1 MELNLLA
8 HPYAAR
14 RSPLVAANGVVATSH
29 PLASQAGLR
38 VLQDGGNAIDAALA
52 AAAALAVLEPPSNG
66 LGGDGFALIWEGGR
80 LHGITGSGRAPAGL
94 SVEALERAGHS
105 AMPTHGWLPVT
116 VPGVVRLWDDM
127 HARFGSRPLAQLFAQ
142 AIAYAEDGA
151 PVPPSV
157 AASWARG
164 VAFAQQRLGPEFS
177 GFLGTYAPGGRAPRP
192 GERFRSPGHARTL
205 RAVAAQGARA
215 FYEGEIA
222 QAIAAFSRETGGLI
236 TAEDLAAHTSEWVEP
251 ISVDYRGY
259 TVHEIP
265 PSGQGIAALMAL
277 GALENLDLARHPRD
291 SDASYHL
298 QVEAIKLAFAD
309 AFAYVGDPA
318 KVDVPIAAMLDRAR
332 LADRARLIGEA
343 AGDFGPGELPRG
355 GTVYFCAADRDG
367 RMVSMI
373 QSTYMGFGSG
383 VVVPGWGISL
393 HNRGNGFVTTPG
405 HPNCV
410 APGRRPFHTI
420 IPGFLTRGG
429 QPVGP
434 FGVMGGHMQ
443 PQGHAQVVVNS
454 LDYGM
459 HPQAALDAPRWRWE
473 KDDTLRLE
481 LETPRHIVEGLAA
494 RGHQVIV
501 EAAPGDFGRG
511 QIIWRQDDGSYV
523 AGTDMRCDGVAVGW

>member
-1 MELNLLA
+1 MDLNLLA
-8 HPYAAR
+8 HSYPAR

-38 VLQDGGNAIDAALA
+38 VLQEGGNAIDAVLA
-52 AAAALAVLEPPSNG
+52 AAAALTVLEPPSNG
-66 LGGDGFALIWEGGR
+66 LGGDGFALIWDGGR
-80 LHGITGSGRAPAGL
+80 LHGITGAGRAPAAL
-94 SVEALERAGHS
+94 SVEALARAGHT

-127 HARFGSRPLAQLFAQ
+127 HARFGSLPLEQIFAQ
-142 AIAYAEDGA
+142 AVSYAEEGA
-151 PVPPSV
+151 PVPLSV

-164 VAFAQQRLGPEFS
+164 VALAQQRNSPEFA
-177 GFLGTYAPGGRAPRP
+177 GFLSTYAPGGHAPRP

-205 RAVAAQGARA
+205 RLVAQQGADA
-215 FYEGEIA
+215 FYKGEIA
-222 QAIAAFSRETGGLI
+222 QAIARFAQETGGLLR
-236 TAEDLAAHTSEWVEP
+236 ADDLAAHTSEWVEP
-251 ISVDYRGY
+251 ISVNYRGY

-265 PSGQGIAALMAL
+265 PSGQGIVALMTL
-277 GALENLDLARHPRD
+277 GILENLDLARYPRD
-291 SDASYHL
+291 SHTSFHL
-298 QVEAIKLAFAD
+298 QAEAAKLAFAD

-318 KVDVPIAAMLDRAR
+318 QVEVPISAMLDRQR
-332 LADRARLIGEA
+332 LAARSQLIGEM
-343 AGDFGPGELPRG
+343 AGQYGPGELPRG

-393 HNRGNGFVTTPG
+393 HNRGCGFVTTSG

-410 APGRRPFHTI
+410 APGRRPYHTI
-420 IPGFLTRGG
+420 IPGFLSKGG
-429 QPVGP
+429 RPVGP

-443 PQGHAQVVVNS
+443 PQGHTQVIVNT

-473 KDDTLRLE
+473 KDESLRLE
-481 LETPRHIVEGLAA
+481 LETSRHVIEGLAA
-494 RGHQVIV
+494 RGHQVII
-501 EAAPGDFGRG
+501 EAAHADFGRG
-511 QIIWRQDDGSYV
+511 QIIWQHDDGTYV
-523 AGTDMRCDGVAVGW
+523 AGTEMRCDGVAAGW

>member
-1 MELNLLA
+1 MDLDLLA
-8 HPYAAR
+8 SPYTAR
-14 RSPLVAANGVVATSH
+14 RAPLTAANGVVATSH

-38 VLQDGGNAIDAALA
+38 MLQEGGNAIDAALA
-52 AAAALAVLEPPSNG
+52 AAASLAVLEPPSNG
-66 LGGDGFALIWEGGR
+66 LGGDGFALIWDGER
-80 LHGITGSGRAPAGL
+80 LHGITGAGRAPAAL
-94 SVEALERAGHS
+94 SLDELNRRGHRS
-105 AMPTHGWLPVT
+105 LPTHGWLPVT

-127 HARFGSRPLAQLFAQ
+127 HARFGTLPLEQLFAP
-142 AIAYAEDGA
+142 AITYAEEGA

-164 VAFAQQRLGPEFS
+164 VALAQQHKGPEFA
-177 GFLGTYAPGGRAPRP
+177 GFLSTYAPNGHAPRP

-205 RAVAAQGARA
+205 RMLAQQGAKA
-215 FYEGEIA
+215 FYAGEIA
-222 QAIAAFSRETGGLI
+222 QAIAAFAQNTGGLM

-251 ISVDYRGY
+251 ISIDYRGY

-265 PSGQGIAALMAL
+265 PSGQGIVALMAL
-277 GALENLDLARHPRD
+277 GALDNFDLARHPRD
-291 SDASYHL
+291 SQASYHL
-298 QVEAIKLAFAD
+298 QIEAAKLAFAD

-318 KVDVPIAAMLDRAR
+318 KAEVPITAMLDRDR
-332 LADRARLIGEA
+332 LAERAKLIGEQA
-343 AGDFGPGELPRG
+343 ASYGPGMLSRG
-355 GTVYFCAADRDG
+355 GTVYFCATDRDG

-393 HNRGNGFVTTPG
+393 HNRGYGFVTTPD
-405 HPNCV
+405 HPNCL

-420 IPGFLTRGG
+420 IPGFLSKAGR
-429 QPVGP
+429 PVGP

-443 PQGHAQVVVNS
+443 PQGHAQVIVNT

-473 KDDTLRLE
+473 QDHTLRLE
-481 LETPRHIVEGLAA
+481 LETPRHIIEGLAA

-501 EAAPGDFGRG
+501 EPEPGGFGRG
-511 QIIWRQDDGSYV
+511 QIIWRQNDGSYV
-523 AGTDMRCDGVAVGW
+523 AGTEMRCDGVAVGW